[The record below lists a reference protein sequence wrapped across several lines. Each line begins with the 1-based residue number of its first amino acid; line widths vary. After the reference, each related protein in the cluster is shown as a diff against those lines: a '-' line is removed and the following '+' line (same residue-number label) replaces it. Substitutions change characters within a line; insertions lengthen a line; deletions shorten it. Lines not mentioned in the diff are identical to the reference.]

1 MPDKYADEV
10 EFLNHVLDFFII
22 DKAEFWCNVILPWKK
37 TDSLHFV
44 SL

>member
-22 DKAEFWCNVILPWKK
+22 DKAEFWCNVIRKCL
-37 TDSLHFV
+37 SQFYV
-44 SL
+44 